1 MSADR
6 PFRTNGNPSHPVV
19 LITGSSGLIGTRL
32 INELAAAWT
41 VVGLDQKPPKDPSTA
56 DFVQCDLTDDNAV
69 AQSLQKVRERHGS
82 RIASVIHL
90 AAYYDFKGE
99 PSPLYDT
106 LTVQG
111 TRRLMQ
117 QLKKFEVEQFI
128 FSSSLLVMKPA
139 NDGEELTESFPTEGT
154 WDYPRSKLEAE
165 EVIRH
170 EHGETPVLVMRIA
183 GVYDEDGH
191 SVPIG
196 QQIRRIY
203 EKEIESYF
211 FPGDAETGQAFVHL
225 EDLAE
230 AFRLAVE
237 QRHQLGPYEVLLI
250 AEPDVITYSELQDVI
265 GEELHGKEW
274 PTIRIPK
281 VLAKAGAWVQG
292 QLADEDEGTFIKPW
306 MVDLAD
312 AHYPVDISRARTLL
326 GWEPPHRLRN
336 TIHEILNRLKE
347 HPKAWYQTQGYP
359 TDDLE

>member
-1 MSADR
+1 MNADR
-6 PFRTNGNPSHPVV
+6 PFRNSGNASRPVV
-19 LITGSSGLIGTRL
+19 LITGSSGLIGSRL
-32 INELAAAWT
+32 IAELAPRWT
-41 VVGLDQKPPKDPSTA
+41 VVGLDQVPPKAPSTA
-56 DFVQCDLTDDNAV
+56 DFVQCDLTEDNAV
-69 AQSLQKVRERHGS
+69 ARSLQTVRERHGS
-82 RIASVIHL
+82 RISSVIHL

-99 PSPLYDT
+99 PSPLYDS

-111 TRRLMQ
+111 TRRLLQ
-117 QLKKFEVEQFI
+117 QLRNFDVEQFV

-139 NDGEELTESFPTEGT
+139 IHGEELTETFPTEET

-165 EVIRH
+165 KVIQQ
-170 EHGETPVLVMRIA
+170 EHGRIPVLVMRIA
-183 GVYDEDGH
+183 GVYDEEGH

-225 EDLAE
+225 DDLAD

-237 QRHQLGPYEVLLI
+237 RRHELGPHDVLLI
-250 AEPDVITYSELQDVI
+250 AEPDVMTYAELQDVI

-292 QLADEDEGTFIKPW
+292 QLAGDDDETFIKPW

-312 AHYPVDISRARTLL
+312 AHYPVDISHARTVL
-326 GWEPPHRLRN
+326 GWEPQHRLRN
-336 TIHEILNRLKE
+336 TIHEILHSLKTN
-347 HPKAWYQTQGYP
+347 PRKWYETQGYP